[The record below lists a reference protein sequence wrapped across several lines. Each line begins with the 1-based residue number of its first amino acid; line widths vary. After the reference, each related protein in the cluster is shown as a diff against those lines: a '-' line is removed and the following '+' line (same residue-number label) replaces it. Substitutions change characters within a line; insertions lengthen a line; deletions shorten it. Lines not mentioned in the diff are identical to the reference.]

1 MNVSVHIIPDMLSES
16 PTIGNIGAPGVH
28 IFAAEI
34 SHCVCVCVSERE
46 RGIACKKMGREC
58 WWKEGRQASR
68 VLSDA
73 AKNKRVERE

>member
-46 RGIACKKMGREC
+46 REGLRARKWEGSVGGR
-58 WWKEGRQASR
+58 KAGRQAGR
-68 VLSDA
+68 QGA
-73 AKNKRVERE
+73 